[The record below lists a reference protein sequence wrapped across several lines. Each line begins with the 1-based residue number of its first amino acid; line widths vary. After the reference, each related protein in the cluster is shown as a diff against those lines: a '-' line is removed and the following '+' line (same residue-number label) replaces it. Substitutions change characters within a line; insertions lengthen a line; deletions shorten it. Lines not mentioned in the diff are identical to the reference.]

1 MLTITDLTPH
11 YTEHI
16 TTQHRPEAYC
26 SLYPAL
32 FRHYF
37 AFWGDRDRPWA
48 RLDND
53 TLRDRTVMIRRR
65 LATLEERFIAFGL
78 QLDDIPILLFVGQ
91 GVGHG
96 HVFVDNGQPV
106 VWLPVEAFETDLAV
120 DILGAHEILHAA
132 HFRRCPEFSFSTFE
146 EMHRVSRRFV
156 TEGIVTFLSQ
166 KLLGVDDVTTLWA
179 DRINN
184 QDAAEWMV
192 TCRKNDE
199 KIRGLIDERWDDSVP
214 EWGPLHAREKH
225 EIFNYRCGY
234 YIALK
239 VMQEIAAMRAGDPLG
254 LLNVN
259 RRLLE
264 KLAREHLHPGRRHRK
279 TA

>member
-1 MLTITDLTPH
+1 MTITDLTPH
-11 YTEHI
+11 YTELI
-16 TTQHRPEAYC
+16 CKQNRPEEYC
-26 SLYPAL
+26 NLYPAL

-37 AFWGDRDRPWA
+37 AFWGDRNRPWA
-48 RLDND
+48 RLDQD
-53 TLRDRTVMIRRR
+53 TVRERTGMIRRR
-65 LATLEERFIAFGL
+65 LAALEERFTAVGL
-78 QLDDIPILLFVGQ
+78 PIDDLPLLLFVGQ

-96 HVFVDNGQPV
+96 HVFLDNGKPV
-106 VWLPVEAFETDLAV
+106 VWFPVEAYETDLGV
-120 DILGAHEILHAA
+120 DVLGAHEILHAI
-132 HFRRCPEFSFSTFE
+132 HFQRCPEFFFHTVE
-146 EMHRVSRRFV
+146 EMHCVSRRFV
-156 TEGIVTFLSQ
+156 TEGIVTFLTQ
-166 KLLGVDDVTTLWA
+166 KLLGFDDVTTLWA
-179 DRINN
+179 DQISN
-184 QDAAEWMV
+184 QDAADWMV

-199 KIRGLIDERWDDSVP
+199 KIRTVIDERWNDSVP

-239 VMQEIAAMRAGDPLG
+239 VMQEIASMRAGDPLG

-264 KLAREHLHPGRRHRK
+264 KLAREHLHPARRHRK